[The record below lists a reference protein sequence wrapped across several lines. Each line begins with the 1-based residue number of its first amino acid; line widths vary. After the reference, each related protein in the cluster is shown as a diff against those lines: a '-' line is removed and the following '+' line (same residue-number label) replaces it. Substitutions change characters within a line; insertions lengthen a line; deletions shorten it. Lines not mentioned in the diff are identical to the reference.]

1 MPDNEDF
8 EQYGFSLINRI
19 VVLAILL
26 ASAFVVILSIY
37 GATRL
42 YYRSDDI
49 ALVKNLKAKIV
60 QQELIVKSLNE
71 KLEVAENGTR
81 EAKAEAQLLLRAH
94 KWVGIFR
101 SVLPKCID
109 DDWDGEVENVRNNK

>member
-1 MPDNEDF
+1 MPDDENF
-8 EQYGFSLINRI
+8 EQYGFSPINR
-19 VVLAILL
+19 VVVFVLL
-26 ASAFVVILSIY
+26 LFSVSVVILSIY

-42 YYRSDDI
+42 YCRSDDI

-60 QQELIVKSLNE
+60 QQEIIIKSLNE
-71 KLEVAENGTR
+71 RFEIAENGTR
-81 EAKAEAQLLLRAH
+81 EAKAEAQKLLRAH